1 MSTPTITSTRAGLEA
16 HRANQ
21 IESAAEQVG
30 PYIYGATDEESAHV
44 VEGWPWGRRMRCTKR
59 FWIETTKNGDRL
71 CAQCT
76 QPDRES
82 GQCSGQGCKPKK
94 STYTP
99 GVIVLAQDTDGTMAR
114 ETLGRFDNHSAAE
127 IESFVERHEGRLTD
141 IQASRARS
149 ALAMRKKYDERLADQ
164 GTPGRYDHHNEAIRI
179 VPLHS
184 KQ

>member
-1 MSTPTITSTRAGLEA
+1 MIATATTTRA
-16 HRANQ
+16 NK

-59 FWIETTKNGDRL
+59 FWVETTKNGDRL

-76 QPDRES
+76 KPDKET
-82 GQCSGQGCKPKK
+82 GKCSGSWCKPKK

-99 GVIVLAQDTDGTMAR
+99 GVIVLAEDTDGTIAT
-114 ETLGRFDNHSAAE
+114 ETLGHFDNHSAAD
-127 IESFVERHEGRLTD
+127 IEAFTERHAGRLSD
-141 IQASRARS
+141 VQESRARS
-149 ALAMRKKYDERLADQ
+149 ALVNRKRYDEILAAE
-164 GTPGRYDHHNEAIRI
+164 GTPGRFDHHNRALEIE
-179 VPLHS
+179 PLHQ

>member
-1 MSTPTITSTRAGLEA
+1 MIATATTTRA
-16 HRANQ
+16 NK

-59 FWIETTKNGDRL
+59 FWIETRKNGDRL

-76 QPDRES
+76 HPDKET
-82 GQCSGQGCKPKK
+82 GECSGRWCKPKK

-99 GVIVLAQDTDGTMAR
+99 GVIVLAQDVDGTMAT
-114 ETLGRFDNHSAAE
+114 ETLGAYYRHPFSE
-127 IESFVERHEGRLTD
+127 IEAFIERHAGRLSD
-141 IQASRARS
+141 VQASRARS
-149 ALAMRKKYDERLADQ
+149 CLAIRKKYDEQEAAEGRN
-164 GTPGRYDHHNEAIRI
+164 PGGSPIKIA
-179 VPLHS
+179 PLHS